1 MGPSRYGLK
10 REQIFDELMT
20 AMNSSDP
27 LESALSR
34 VTKLID
40 GGGLV
45 VNDLGEIVR
54 SVGSAPNKLIAR
66 WVHEE
71 AAVAVQSSQATA
83 MKSGMIGRWHV
94 FAQTVRLRSREH
106 VIVVAVPADGAEA
119 EQSVAT
125 AEVILDVA
133 SKLLRAFEGFETFS
147 ISNRREE
154 SSRVLRDLEAG
165 VSPGREPAIWRI
177 LESFGFTSYEPI
189 RALRIRLD
197 GTDAVPIRQAPS
209 PGGGLVIK
217 ESGNGSSVI
226 EQTAICTADFD
237 VEGGFDAAGLVGV
250 GVSGLFTGLSQVPEM
265 LQTADVALA
274 SVREAKFAFVDRM
287 RPVEWAAARMNSRFD
302 RRLVEVFLAPI
313 MNGPE
318 AQKTLRTYVE
328 CGGSI
333 AGVAARLQVHE
344 NTVRY
349 RIGQVE
355 KMLGSRLTDPRTAA
369 EIVLALQCLNTA
381 KQG

>member
-1 MGPSRYGLK
+1 MPRHLLTSTPPNPDPRQGGPAG
-10 REQIFDELMT
+10 DDVNGADT
-20 AMNSSDP
+20 AAAP
-27 LESALSR
+27 KQHPKGPVRGRGALLALFA
-34 VTKLID
+34 VL
-40 GGGLV
+40 LV
-45 VNDLGEIVR
+45 AW
-54 SVGSAPNKLIAR
+54 VG
-66 WVHEE
+66 
-71 AAVAVQSSQATA
+71 
-83 MKSGMIGRWHV
+83 
-94 FAQTVRLRSREH
+94 
-106 VIVVAVPADGAEA
+106 
-119 EQSVAT
+119 
-125 AEVILDVA
+125 
-133 SKLLRAFEGFETFS
+133 
-147 ISNRREE
+147 IS
-154 SSRVLRDLEAG
+154 
-165 VSPGREPAIWRI
+165 
-177 LESFGFTSYEPI
+177 
-189 RALRIRLD
+189 
-197 GTDAVPIRQAPS
+197 
-209 PGGGLVIK
+209 
-217 ESGNGSSVI
+217 
-226 EQTAICTADFD
+226 
-237 VEGGFDAAGLVGV
+237 GV